1 MPVVVS
7 LFIITFKQQQDA
19 YETLLCM
26 ELNCL
31 WANCVRLCLC
41 TSVQEYEYVCLFE
54 QAYIKIVSWSLFN
67 GIGIAIVEILMQ
79 KRGSDYAPFHKFICM
94 YIVHTE
100 YCWWCSFPFPFFLLF
115 ISRSLS
121 SSPFSIFFFCK
132 KCMYDANTKHMSN
145 FHYPHTLFTRR
156 LLTHI

>member
-1 MPVVVS
+1 MPVVLR

-94 YIVHTE
+94 YVVQCTHWILLMMFF
-100 YCWWCSFPFPFFLLF
+100 SIPFFPALHLL
-115 ISRSLS
+115 LS
-121 SSPFSIFFFCK
+121 FFVSFFNFFFLQEVYVRRK
-132 KCMYDANTKHMSN
+132 YKYIWVI
-145 FHYPHTLFTRR
+145 FITRIHC
-156 LLTHI
+156 LHAGY